1 MIVYIRFRI
10 LSIFFKVIFYYI
22 LGIFMEFGIMLI
34 VEFFGFLFVLNSFR
48 IINLDDIFYYYVF
61 FEGV

>member
-10 LSIFFKVIFYYI
+10 LSLFFKVIFYYI

-34 VEFFGFLFVLNSFR
+34 VEFYGFLFVLNSFR